1 MSDRRPVFHDA
12 FENIPIDTKG
22 RLIVPAKFRNELPNG
37 VTSIIVTQWFDGCL
51 AAFDPDG
58 WRRIIDQLRNMGY
71 SQLKSRQL
79 VRAMAGRA
87 SEVKLDRQGR
97 ALIPRKRLDS
107 VGITDRATLSGAIE
121 YIEIWNPDRY
131 NEAQNDT
138 NMEDMEDVMVD
149 FTW

>member
-1 MSDRRPVFHDA
+1 MSDHQPTFYDE

-22 RLIVPAKFRNELPNG
+22 RLIVPAKFRNALPNG

-51 AAFDPDG
+51 AAFDPDE
-58 WRRIIDQLRNMGY
+58 WLRRMDQLRNLGH
-71 SQLKSRQL
+71 SEVQSRQL

-107 VGITDRATLSGAIE
+107 VGITDRATLIGAVDH
-121 YIEIWNPDRY
+121 IEIWDPDKY
-131 NEAQNDT
+131 NDNQDT
-138 NMEDMEDVMVD
+138 ND
-149 FTW
+149 FEAAAVAFK